1 MKKFTSAFLV
11 SACIFMSAGC
21 ASVPSDRAAITGPLP
36 AKYTGLAID
45 ARGLG
50 LRTALIPKLLVQIDA
65 EFREIYGGDKCDPEI
80 ERTSGV
86 VGYAGSLKEALE
98 RDRVGDNP
106 LVVRAI
112 MTDQIRTGAV
122 VSPADAQLIFTA
134 EKENGFFK
142 KCRVIFIIDK

>member
-1 MKKFTSAFLV
+1 MKKFTLAFLI
-11 SACIFMSAGC
+11 SACIFVWAGC
-21 ASVPSDRAAITGPLP
+21 ASVHSDRPVVSGPLP
-36 AKYTGLAID
+36 ARYTGLAID

-50 LRTALIPKLLVQIDA
+50 LRAALIPKLLVQFDG

-86 VGYAGSLKEALE
+86 VGYAGSLKETLE

-122 VSPADAQLIFTA
+122 VSPADSQLIFTA

-142 KCRVIFIIDK
+142 RCRVIFIIDK